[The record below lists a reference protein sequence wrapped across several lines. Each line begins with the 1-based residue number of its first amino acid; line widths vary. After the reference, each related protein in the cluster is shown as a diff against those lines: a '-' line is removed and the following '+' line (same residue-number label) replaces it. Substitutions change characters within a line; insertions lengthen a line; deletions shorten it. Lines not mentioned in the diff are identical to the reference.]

1 MNRAPRRI
9 LVTGCSGYI
18 GARLV
23 GALAARGYAVR
34 GLDRRPNAG
43 VHGLETFVHA
53 DLLDA
58 SRLAEALRGVDT
70 VFHLA
75 AARGDFGIPSQGYRR
90 DNVEATR
97 ALLEAGR
104 KEDVRSWVFFST
116 VSAMGPSAVSVNE
129 TAPLNPE
136 TAYGASK
143 AEAEAMFRV
152 RADEDPAARILVLRP
167 SVVYGPGNF
176 PDTNVYRMIRAI
188 DRGRFL
194 MVGDGQ
200 TRKTLSYIDNVLAA
214 TLFGW
219 DRLGPGLETF
229 IYVDEPL
236 LSTAEIV
243 ETVCRA
249 LGRSIPRWRLPLGP
263 AVALATVMDG
273 LARVTGIDFPVT
285 AARIRKFCTATIFDA
300 GAIRRLGF
308 RQPVDNERALAA
320 TVHWYRATVSR

>member
-1 MNRAPRRI
+1 MNGTPRRI

-18 GARLV
+18 GARLTA
-23 GALAARGYAVR
+23 ALASRGYAVT
-34 GLDRRPNAG
+34 GLDRRPPADPRG
-43 VHGLETFVHA
+43 FERFVLA

-58 SRLAEALRGVDT
+58 QHIREALRGVDA

-75 AARGDFGIPSQGYRR
+75 AARGDFGIPSEGYQR

-104 KEDVRSWVFFST
+104 KAGVRSWVFFST
-116 VSAMGPSAVSVNE
+116 VSAMGPSAASVDE
-129 TAPLNPE
+129 AAPLNPE
-136 TAYGASK
+136 TDYGVSK
-143 AEAEAMFRV
+143 AEAEALFRAL
-152 RADEDPAARILVLRP
+152 ADEDPAACILVLRP

-188 DRGRFL
+188 DRGRFV

-214 TLFGW
+214 TLFCW
-219 DRLGPGLETF
+219 DRVRPGLQTF

-236 LSTAEIV
+236 LSTAQIV
-243 ETVCRA
+243 ATVCRA
-249 LGRSIPRWRLPLGP
+249 LGRSIPRWRIPLGP
-263 AVALATVMDG
+263 AVALAAVMDG
-273 LARVTGIDFPVT
+273 LAKATGIDFPIT
-285 AARIRKFCTATIFDA
+285 AARIRKFCTDTVFDA
-300 GAIRRLGF
+300 GAIRGLGF